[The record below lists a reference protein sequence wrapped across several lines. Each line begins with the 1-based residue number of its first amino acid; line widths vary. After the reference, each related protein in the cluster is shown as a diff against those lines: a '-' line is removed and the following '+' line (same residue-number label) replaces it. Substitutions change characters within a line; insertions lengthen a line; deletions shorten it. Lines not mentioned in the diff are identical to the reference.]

1 MQVDIESDFCGRL
14 HGRAYLM
21 ADKYFTHSCG
31 SYPSMRWYNCDR
43 RCFVACGRGIANTGL
58 ESSASAKLL
67 SFSRINGTHP
77 QLRLPTVPFEHPP
90 TTNTYTKNAHLHR
103 SSPLPPP
110 LGRQSQRWPHR
121 LWLMPN
127 RCVQTVEIVLSSPS
141 HPRCTHVGCN
151 TVAVACYAAAGFTFG
166 TVIAAPATP
175 AAILGCNSAL
185 GVCSAT
191 CATLVLFAP
200 TP

>member
-1 MQVDIESDFCGRL
+1 VRPACAIRTNWPNLCPDERCIFRIRPPHHFPGSSCGRDL
-14 HGRAYLM
+14 H
-21 ADKYFTHSCG
+21 TWHH
-31 SYPSMRWYNCDR
+31 
-43 RCFVACGRGIANTGL
+43 RGICKRL
-58 ESSASAKLL
+58 FVRLL
-67 SFSRINGTHP
+67 SKSHISGTHP
-77 QLRLPTVPFEHPP
+77 QFQHPAFPFEHPP
-90 TTNTYTKNAHLHR
+90 TTNSYTKNAHLHR

-110 LGRQSQRWPHR
+110 LGQQSQRWPYR

-141 HPRCTHVGCN
+141 HWRCTHVGCN

-166 TVIAAPATP
+166 TVVAAPATP
-175 AAILGCNSAL
+175 AVILGCNAAL

-191 CATLVLFAP
+191 CASLVLFAP